1 MRGGRR
7 RGGIGRAALLTVV
20 LVACSSGSVATT
32 TSRGEL
38 SSTTAGSTTS
48 TLPHVETT
56 STSTISSTTPDS
68 SVDGLAASLTIADLP
83 GDAPCVVGTV
93 PPEGQAT
100 FVVIGKLWGLNADGT
115 IVCLADLAGRN
126 PSWLSWSP
134 DGDEVL
140 VGPDTVLRND
150 GSFVMTG
157 YFPDN
162 RSLRWSYPTGKAL
175 IAPNAASGKLIWRNA
190 HDSTERIDVSFMQST
205 TTAAYH
211 PAGKHIAAAGI
222 GNDGLGE
229 GVFVASN
236 RGANAQRVGTM
247 DEGTVS
253 DLSFEENGD
262 SIVFLHHHTD
272 GTEEVHRYFF
282 QTGIVTAVATYGDF
296 GVSDLV
302 ASPIDEG
309 AIAWAIAHS
318 TISGQVI
325 VQPSIGDTPV
335 RVSMPV
341 ERIPEP
347 LSWLPG
353 QRLLVASHN
362 VAAAADAPYDLWQWS
377 VAGSTHVI
385 DGISAAAA
393 RTPHGPFL
401 ELNIVQGS
409 GFG

>member
-1 MRGGRR
+1 MRDRRR
-7 RGGIGRAALLTVV
+7 RGGGRRAALLTIV
-20 LVACSSGSVATT
+20 LVGCSSGSVA
-32 TSRGEL
+32 
-38 SSTTAGSTTS
+38 STTAPSDVTSTTAA
-48 TLPHVETT
+48 TTTTHVHHDT
-56 STSTISSTTPDS
+56 STTTTEATKPGS
-68 SVDGLAASLTIADLP
+68 GVDDLAASLTTADLP
-83 GDAPCVVGTV
+83 GDAPCSVGSV
-93 PPEGQAT
+93 PPDGQAT
-100 FVVIGKLWGLNADGT
+100 FVVVGKLWGLNTDGSV
-115 IVCLADLAGRN
+115 VCLADLAGRN
-126 PSWLSWSP
+126 PSWISWSP

-150 GSFVMTG
+150 GTFVATG

-190 HDSTERIDVSFMQST
+190 HDSAERIDVSFMQST

-236 RGANAQRVGTM
+236 RGANAQRVGTL

-253 DLSFEENGD
+253 DLSFDQKGD

-272 GTEEVHRYFF
+272 GVEEVHRYSFSLG
-282 QTGIVTAVATYGDF
+282 QVDTIQAYTDAS
-296 GVSDLV
+296 VSDLV

-309 AIAWAIAHS
+309 AVAWSVANS
-318 TISGQVI
+318 TISGQVA
-325 VQPSIGDTPV
+325 VQPAPGEAVVRAATPTEH
-335 RVSMPV
+335 M
-341 ERIPEP
+341 PEP

-353 QRLLVASHN
+353 QRLLVAAH
-362 VAAAADAPYDLWQWS
+362 AIGATADAPYDLWQWS
-377 VAGSTHVI
+377 AAGSTHVI
-385 DGISAAAA
+385 DGVSAAAA
-393 RTPHGPFL
+393 RTPHGPYL